1 MFVFIIARSPRC
13 ASGMRCGAG
22 RLAVGYQGASGE
34 GTSSASKF
42 IFLLCQQSRVRR
54 LVDPRSRVHAR
65 KVLAQLSRS
74 LQMAAESDWAAEIA
88 AMQSESSRVAVD
100 AVDASVAAAAESAA
114 AAAVA
119 EAQLSEADLS
129 LVRAFSALP
138 DVSSDAAREISEQV
152 ESTTGY
158 PLL

>member
-1 MFVFIIARSPRC
+1 M
-13 ASGMRCGAG
+13 
-22 RLAVGYQGASGE
+22 
-34 GTSSASKF
+34 
-42 IFLLCQQSRVRR
+42 RR
-54 LVDPRSRVHAR
+54 LDPRSRVHAPLAR

-100 AVDASVAAAAESAA
+100 AVDASVAAAAAESAA

>member
-1 MFVFIIARSPRC
+1 MCFGNEMWRWTTGCWGTRGLQAKVRVAPQRFYFFIVNNHACAASSPSITRARS
-13 ASGMRCGAG
+13 
-22 RLAVGYQGASGE
+22 
-34 GTSSASKF
+34 T
-42 IFLLCQQSRVRR
+42 
-54 LVDPRSRVHAR
+54 R

-100 AVDASVAAAAESAA
+100 AVDASVAAAAAESAA

>member
-1 MFVFIIARSPRC
+1 
-13 ASGMRCGAG
+13 
-22 RLAVGYQGASGE
+22 
-34 GTSSASKF
+34 
-42 IFLLCQQSRVRR
+42 
-54 LVDPRSRVHAR
+54 
-65 KVLAQLSRS
+65 
-74 LQMAAESDWAAEIA
+74 MAAESDWAAEIA

-100 AVDASVAAAAESAA
+100 AVDASVAAAAAESAA